1 MAQPLKI
8 CLIGAGY
15 WGKNYIKL
23 LQSMGTN
30 FNFIGIVEKSESIKK
45 TIIDNYNIR
54 IFDDI
59 TETYELCD
67 CYIIATPVKT
77 HYSIAKD
84 CILQGKNIMVEKPL
98 TDSYEKTKELINLA
112 KSKNIKLMTNF
123 TPIYTEPMKF
133 IKNYIANKLD
143 KIRYIS
149 LKRSNLG
156 IIRNDCDV
164 IIDLTCHDISMLLFL
179 VESMPENIFPI
190 SKSFINDDIDM
201 VSINMK
207 YPNFISHVYTSRI
220 DNLKQREIVIITEDE
235 RITYDDTNTVNPII
249 INNNNITKE
258 DGKICYNYNNT
269 IIPNIIFKE
278 PLKNQLLDF
287 YNSVINNCDPI
298 SNSKLSLNV
307 NKLIENIYDTL

>member
-1 MAQPLKI
+1 MEQD
-8 CLIGAGY
+8 IGV
-15 WGKNYIKL
+15 K
-23 LQSMGTN
+23 SMGTK

-45 TIIDNYNIR
+45 NIIDNYDIR
-54 IFDDI
+54 VFDDI
-59 TETYELCD
+59 SETYALCD

-77 HYSIAKD
+77 HYSIAKG
-84 CILQGKNIMVEKPL
+84 CILQGKNVMVEKPL
-98 TDSYEKTKELINLA
+98 TDSYEKTKELIELA

-133 IKNYIANKLD
+133 IKNYISNKLD

-179 VESMPENIFPI
+179 VESMPENIYPI
-190 SKSFINDDIDM
+190 SKSFITNDIDM

-269 IIPNIIFKE
+269 IIPNITFKE

-287 YNSVINNCDPI
+287 YNSVINNCDPV
-298 SNSKLSLNV
+298 SNSELSLNV
-307 NKLIENIYDTL
+307 NKLIENIYDKL